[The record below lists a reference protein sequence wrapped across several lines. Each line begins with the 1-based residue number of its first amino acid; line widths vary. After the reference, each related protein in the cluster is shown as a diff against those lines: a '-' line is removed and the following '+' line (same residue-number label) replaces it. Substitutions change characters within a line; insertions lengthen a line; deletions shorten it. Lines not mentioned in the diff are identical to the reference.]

1 MDTAEFAEMPVYP
14 YYGSVRM
21 IDCTVVVKLS

>member
-1 MDTAEFAEMPVYP
+1 MDTAEFAEMPAYP

-21 IDCTVVVKLS
+21 IDGTVVVKLS